1 MTTVVIVIHLMVVLA
16 MIGLVL
22 LQRSEG
28 GALGIGGGQ
37 GAFMSGRSA
46 GNVLTRSTAVLA
58 LAFFATSLGLA
69 LLAKY
74 QASPTDILDRLPSE
88 SAPAATETPAAP
100 VPTGEPATAEDLLK
114 QLGGESAGGPQTPPP
129 ASGSADS
136 TAPTVPATTPDTS
149 SPPAAQEN
157 APAPAAQDSAP
168 APAMQDSAPAPA
180 MQDSTPAPASEP
192 APQTPPDSGGGTQ

>member
-37 GAFMSGRSA
+37 GAFLSGRSA

-58 LAFFATSLGLA
+58 MVFFLTSLSLA
-69 LLAKY
+69 LISKFQSRPA
-74 QASPTDILDRLPSE
+74 DILQQIQGQ
-88 SAPAATETPAAP
+88 TTPATTEVPAP
-100 VPTGEPATAEDLLK
+100 PTPAGAPATAEDLLK
-114 QLGGESAGGPQTPPP
+114 QLGGTSAPSGGPQTPP
-129 ASGSADS
+129 ASDGT
-136 TAPTVPATTPDTS
+136 TAPA
-149 SPPAAQEN
+149 

-168 APAMQDSAPAPA
+168 AAPSPAPAPA
-180 MQDSTPAPASEP
+180 AQDSVPAAPAPE
-192 APQTPPDSGGGTQ
+192 PQTPPASGQ